1 MQKLENIALGKPYTM
16 SEQPS
21 YPLCTDPGDATDL
34 TDGVVWDEDALWGR
48 KSTVGWG
55 GRKPVHITID
65 LGAVEAIMGAA
76 LHTGAG
82 EASVVWL
89 SSIAVQVS
97 EDGEN
102 FYLAGDLVRLDENP
116 PPPAYR
122 GYASHTYRT
131 TKLETRGR
139 YVRFEL
145 ISAAEFIFADEIE
158 VYRGDEKLLALPN
171 RSTPVDRAQLTDK
184 TRLTRLG
191 VHRRIRADLE
201 ETRAR
206 VLDSAPPDEAQL
218 LNELQQIQTE
228 LEHSDFP
235 VEAESFKAIVP
246 FNALHRRVFQVYS
259 HLLPPADAAGIHL
272 WHTPPYAMLPLFATP
287 GEPLRE
293 LRLALMQNERRAE
306 VFNITNSSREALQ
319 LRLKIENLPGSTNP
333 DYIKVHQV
341 EYVDTRE
348 GEVVATAL
356 VPLELEK
363 GHYLSHVAAG
373 MTRQIWLAVDRPEI
387 AAGAYE
393 GKLKISCG
401 QSEKQLSFALSIA
414 PLRFPDQADCSL
426 EMWDYLADINIP
438 RYGTTAKN
446 RPAAIRDMIDH
457 RVDAVWGEWGSLP
470 QIKPRSGVGKTIWDF
485 DAAGNL
491 VAELDFS
498 GWDRFVKMWPQ
509 ARYYLLAHPFGTQD
523 TFAGHAQGSD
533 SFNRALAQ
541 WASRWAEHN
550 RSLGL
555 PPRRAGICFFDEPS
569 DEATFKTT
577 YLFARAFKQ
586 GTDEILVWSDPS
598 IEHMQAPYMREA
610 LEQCDILCPNLRRY
624 LEGGKEMHAFYR
636 HLQARGKQFWF
647 YTCNGPTRMFNPAY
661 YRLQPWHCFQ
671 HGATGAGFWAY
682 ADAGGTDSWNEY
694 PAVGRASFSPLYFSP
709 DSIATS
715 KHWEAALEGIQDYQY
730 LKMLQDHLDHL
741 EKTSNDASSFR
752 LNIPPVH
759 ALATSLIKQVSEIFG
774 THYAARL
781 ADDPSALAE
790 EGRLNVLEM
799 LRAFHQAQ

>member
-16 SEQPS
+16 SEKPS

-65 LGAVEAIMGAA
+65 LGAVEPIMDAA

-116 PPPAYR
+116 PPQAYR
-122 GYASHTYRT
+122 GYVSHTYRT
-131 TKLETRGR
+131 TKLGTRGR
-139 YVRFEL
+139 YARFEL

-158 VYRGDEKLLALPN
+158 VYRGDEELLALTNSAP
-171 RSTPVDRAQLTDK
+171 PVDRAQLTDK

-191 VHRRIRADLE
+191 AYRRIRADLE

-206 VLDSAPPDEAQL
+206 VLDIAPPNAAHL
-218 LNELQQIQTE
+218 LNELQQIRTE
-228 LEHSDFP
+228 LEHSEFP
-235 VEAESFKAIVP
+235 PEVESFKAIVP
-246 FNALHRRVFQVYS
+246 FNSLHRRVFQVYS
-259 HLLPPADAAGIHL
+259 HL
-272 WHTPPYAMLPLFATP
+272 
-287 GEPLRE
+287 
-293 LRLALMQNERRAE
+293 
-306 VFNITNSSREALQ
+306 
-319 LRLKIENLPGSTNP
+319 
-333 DYIKVHQV
+333 
-341 EYVDTRE
+341 
-348 GEVVATAL
+348 
-356 VPLELEK
+356 VPLELKK
-363 GHYLSHVAAG
+363 GHYLSQVAAG
-373 MTRQIWLAVDRPEI
+373 MTRQIWLTVDRPAI
-387 AAGAYE
+387 AAGAYK
-393 GKLKISCG
+393 GQLKISCR
-401 QSEKQLSFALSIA
+401 QSDKFLSFALSIA
-414 PLRFPDQADCSL
+414 PLRFPDQATCSL

-446 RPAAIRDMIDH
+446 RPAAIQDMIDH
-457 RVDAVWGEWGSLP
+457 RVDTVWGEWGSLP

-485 DAAGNL
+485 DAEGNL

-498 GWDRFVKMWPQ
+498 GWDHFVKMWPQ
-509 ARYYLLAHPFGTQD
+509 ARYYLLGHSFGTQD
-523 TFAGHAQGSD
+523 TFAGHAQGSE

-555 PPRRAGICFFDEPS
+555 QPRQAGICFFDEPS

-598 IEHMQAPYMREA
+598 VEHMQAPYMREA

-636 HLQARGKQFWF
+636 ELQARGKLFWF

-741 EKTSNDASSFR
+741 EKASNDPAGFR

-759 ALATSLIKQVSEIFG
+759 ALATTLIKQVNETIPPG
-774 THYAARL
+774 WPTTHPSWPKR
-781 ADDPSALAE
+781 AD
-790 EGRLNVLEM
+790 
-799 LRAFHQAQ
+799 